1 MSISATQS
9 HLPTIIGDAIGILWL
24 QARLG
29 SITTNAY
36 WLGSL
41 LKISCIPIFRSDS
54 AFAYTMASITAF
66 SIALKVHNRK
76 TIQTSTLANLSKGE
90 FTVNDI
96 IAMEC
101 SKLFRLT
108 CHLLLPMPSLE
119 LSNYLCQLS

>member
-1 MSISATQS
+1 M
-9 HLPTIIGDAIGILWL
+9 
-24 QARLG
+24 
-29 SITTNAY
+29 
-36 WLGSL
+36 
-41 LKISCIPIFRSDS
+41 FRSDS

-66 SIALKVHNRK
+66 SIALKVQNRK

-108 CHLLLPMPSLE
+108 SHLLLPMPSLE
-119 LSNYLCQLS
+119 LSNYVCQLS